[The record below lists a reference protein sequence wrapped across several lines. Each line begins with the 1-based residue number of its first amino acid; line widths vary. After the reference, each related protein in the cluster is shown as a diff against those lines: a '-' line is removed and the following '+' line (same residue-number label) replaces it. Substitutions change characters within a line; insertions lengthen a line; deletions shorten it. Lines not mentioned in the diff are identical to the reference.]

1 MRPEIA
7 IIGAGITGIMTAL
20 ACARKGAVVD
30 LYDAENIPNTG
41 NLSWASGRLWKH
53 IHEHNGS
60 LEPLALASL
69 PYWEALIMRSGGE
82 LGCRTES
89 LRLLPL
95 NDTLELE
102 RHYRAR
108 GARCYIQEPQASEQS
123 QVFRFSTNKHLFIGC
138 DAVLL
143 NARKICQQLLD
154 ELTQCRNVTL
164 RPVTPVNLMALA
176 NGRLFE
182 GISGDRQYSAVVSAT
197 SRPLQAGLPA
207 IRACARVHYQVHFDV
222 HVNDS
227 RKDLLKPVLHFGDD
241 KRSWCVPSPDRS
253 ILKLSASQFSFPES
267 PLPEMVEACCA
278 YLLAQLNIS
287 YTHVQSH
294 VSAYYEIPSEKRQ
307 TSPYWYTDP
316 QTGVVTVDSCDASIF
331 KIAPALSDQISQH
344 VINGVTL

>member
-95 NDTLELE
+95 NDSLELE

-108 GARCYIQEPQASEQS
+108 GSRCYIQEPQASEQS
-123 QVFRFSTNKHLFIGC
+123 QVFRFSTDKHLFIGC

-164 RPVTPVNLMALA
+164 RPVTPVNLTALA
-176 NGRLFE
+176 NGRL
-182 GISGDRQYSAVVSAT
+182 
-197 SRPLQAGLPA
+197 SRGSVETDSTQPLFLRQAGHCRRGCLLYVPVPGFT
-207 IRACARVHYQVHFDV
+207 IRF
-222 HVNDS
+222 
-227 RKDLLKPVLHFGDD
+227 
-241 KRSWCVPSPDRS
+241 
-253 ILKLSASQFSFPES
+253 ILMFTLMTA
-267 PLPEMVEACCA
+267 
-278 YLLAQLNIS
+278 
-287 YTHVQSH
+287 
-294 VSAYYEIPSEKRQ
+294 EKI
-307 TSPYWYTDP
+307 
-316 QTGVVTVDSCDASIF
+316 C
-331 KIAPALSDQISQH
+331 
-344 VINGVTL
+344 